1 MNLIKVY
8 LSHFYG
14 SNLWNLFNIDNVYVA
29 WNKIMRIVFN
39 LPYCTHR
46 YLLEPFSGV
55 IHLQTML
62 TNRFLKFYETL
73 YLSEKQVISN
83 LRLIQENDCRS
94 TFGLNIRNIC
104 LKNNCNNIGDCKKN
118 AIKYCQID
126 DNEIWRVDF
135 LKELLALKKSP
146 IVSGFSKNELD
157 DIIHQVACN

>member
-1 MNLIKVY
+1 
-8 LSHFYG
+8 
-14 SNLWNLFNIDNVYVA
+14 
-29 WNKIMRIVFN
+29 MRIVFN

-55 IHLQTML
+55 THLQTML

-83 LRLIQENDCRS
+83 LRLVQENDCRS
-94 TFGLNIRNIC
+94 TFGLNVRNIC
-104 LKNNCNNIGDCKKN
+104 LKNNCNNIGECKKN
-118 AIKYCQID
+118 AIKYCPID

-135 LKELLALKKSP
+135 LKELIALKKSP

-157 DIIHQVACN
+157 DIINHVWIFSYFNNKLRFLGISVENRSNCKFGAKS

>member
-1 MNLIKVY
+1 MNPIKVY

-55 IHLQTML
+55 THLQTTL

-83 LRLIQENDCRS
+83 MRSVQENDCRS
-94 TFGLNIRNIC
+94 TFGLNVRNIC
-104 LKNNCNNIGDCKKN
+104 LKNNCNNIRECKKMLLN
-118 AIKYCQID
+118 IAQLGTMKYGVLI
-126 DNEIWRVDF
+126 F
-135 LKELLALKKSP
+135 
-146 IVSGFSKNELD
+146 
-157 DIIHQVACN
+157 